1 MPLRKRGPFWHYRFK
16 VKGRQYAA
24 STELPATE
32 ANRKAAQR
40 MEKERRAEVAERVA
54 EGIIQAKRGIDF
66 ATAAGEFIGWC
77 RDVEYRQKESTAGRI
92 ETSFASLVGFFG
104 VTPILDIRAGE
115 IEGYKTHRI
124 KINAVKDVT
133 LRHDLHALS
142 LFFQYAEKM
151 KWRKGNPV
159 REVSMPSDADAVRM
173 HVLTPE
179 EEEKYFKAAFK
190 VIDRGGRR
198 NLYDVA
204 QLMISQG
211 CRPEDVMASRK
222 EHFDADAGALQVHS
236 KSRAGKRTLY
246 LTPDCAEIVAARME
260 TPGPWLFP
268 SERYPGN
275 HITKLTTSHD
285 RACRTAGVSFVLYDL
300 RHTFGT
306 RQATEEKT
314 DPFTLAAIMGHANL
328 RTIMKY
334 VHPGQSAQKE
344 AMERYSATMT
354 RRKLKIVGR

>member
-1 MPLRKRGPFWHYRFK
+1 MALRKRGPFWHYRFE
-16 VKGRQYAA
+16 VRGQEYAG
-24 STELPATE
+24 STDIPAMD

-40 MEKERRAEVAERVA
+40 VEKEQRAKVKERA
-54 EGIIQAKRGIDF
+54 AQGIIPASSDF
-66 ATAAGEFIGWC
+66 AAAAGEFIGWC
-77 RDVEYRQKESTAGRI
+77 KDVEYRQKESTARRI
-92 ETSFASLVGFFG
+92 LTSFASLVGFFG
-104 VTPILDIRAGE
+104 LMPVLDIGAGE

-124 KINAVKDVT
+124 KINGVKDVT

-151 KWRKGNPV
+151 RWRKGNPV

-173 HVLTPE
+173 HVLTAE

-190 VIDRGGRR
+190 IVDREGRR
-198 NLYDVA
+198 NLYDVG
-204 QLMISQG
+204 QVMIAQG

-222 EHFDADAGALQVHS
+222 ENFNAVASTLQVHS
-236 KSRAGKRTLY
+236 KSKAGKRTLY
-246 LTPDCAEIVAARME
+246 LAPGCVEILEARMR

-275 HITKLTTSHD
+275 HITKLTNSHD
-285 RACRTAGVSFVLYDL
+285 RACREAGVSFVLYDL

-314 DPFTLAAIMGHANL
+314 DPFTLAAMMGHANL

-334 VHPGQSAQKE
+334 VHPEQSAQKE
-344 AMERYSATMT
+344 AMERYAVAMM
-354 RRKLKIVGR
+354 RRKKRVVGR